1 MNLLRRAY
9 PTGTSIDRSE
19 KARNKKMMRLMKQ
32 ASQQLSF
39 SNRQVSDEACLKRN
53 RKLIN
58 NYIRR
63 IGRKANLSL
72 DAQGF
77 CYIPFKKFLI
87 IIEVPDDQ
95 AGLVYFTTMIFD
107 LHESQG
113 LTKVRKRV
121 AAMQFRDIH
130 LGKRGSTLSLDG
142 DEVNLSLSTQIQGLK
157 FNEMVDC
164 LEDFMQTAVDT
175 NADLGSLR

>member
-1 MNLLRRAY
+1 
-9 PTGTSIDRSE
+9 
-19 KARNKKMMRLMKQ
+19 MMRLRKQ
-32 ASQQLSF
+32 ASEQLSFF

-63 IGRKANLSL
+63 IGRKANLDLSL
-72 DAQGF
+72 DAQSF

-87 IIEVPDDQ
+87 IIEVPDEQ
-95 AGLVYFTTMIFD
+95 AGQVYFTTMIFD
-107 LHESQG
+107 LHDSQG

-142 DEVNLSLSTQIQGLK
+142 DEVNLSLSTQIRGLK